1 MPKSIIF
8 IPLTS
13 TIKISNLSIAF
24 PQADGQKVVVDDLCL
39 KIPRGKTVGLVGE
52 SGSGKSIT
60 SLAIMQLLH
69 QEAKITTGQISLQ
82 LKDNEKEQLLQ
93 MDAKQL
99 RKLRG
104 NKISMVFQEPM
115 SALNPVMK
123 CGKQIEE
130 VLLIHQNLDKHIL
143 KEKVFSIMES
153 VRLPDVNRVYKS
165 YPHELSGGQ
174 KQRLMI
180 AMAMAN
186 EPELLIADE
195 PTTALDV
202 SVQKTIL
209 DLIKNL
215 KDQFN
220 TSVLFITHD
229 LGVVADIAD
238 EVAVMYQGKLVE
250 SGSVQ
255 QVLNHPIHQ
264 YTKALMACR
273 PPLHIRPKRLPSV
286 SDFMEN
292 ERNEQVVYISEEERK
307 LNHQNIYKNE
317 AILKIENLIVSYII
331 KKNLLGKT
339 SQKYQAVRSVNF
351 ELFKGETLG
360 LVGESGCGKTSLS
373 RALLG
378 LIKSESGNIWWN
390 RQDILQYSGREWSKF
405 RQKMQIIFQDP
416 YGSLNPA
423 QTIGD
428 TVMEPMIVHL
438 NLSISEARKDAL
450 ALLEKT
456 GIAEEHF
463 YKYPSEFSGGQR
475 QRISIARALA
485 MKPEIIICDESVSAL
500 DVSVQA
506 QILNL
511 LNNLK
516 DEFQL
521 SYLFISHDLSV
532 VKYMSDRII
541 VMQEGEFV
549 EIEEA
554 DKLYKNPKN
563 EYTKML
569 ISSIPGTHNKP
580 LIRR

>member
-1 MPKSIIF
+1 M
-8 IPLTS
+8 TS
-13 TIKISNLSIAF
+13 TIEISNLSIAF
-24 PQADGQKVVVDDLCL
+24 PEATSKKVVVDDLCL
-39 KIPRGKTVGLVGE
+39 TIPRGKTVGLVGE

-69 QEAKITTGQISLQ
+69 QNAEITEGQIVLQ
-82 LKDNEKEQLLQ
+82 LKDNEKEELSQ
-93 MDAKQL
+93 MNAEQL

-104 NKISMVFQEPM
+104 NRISMIFQEPM
-115 SALNPVMK
+115 SALNPVQK
-123 CGKQIEE
+123 CGNQLSEIID
-130 VLLIHQNLDKHIL
+130 IHQNLNH
-143 KEKVFSIMES
+143 KELNAKVISMMEA
-153 VRLPDVNRVYKS
+153 VRLPDVERIYKS

-209 DLIKNL
+209 DLIKDL
-215 KDQFN
+215 KEKYN

-238 EVAVMYQGKLVE
+238 EIAVMFRGKLVE
-250 SGSVQ
+250 NGVVS
-255 QVLNHPIHQ
+255 QVLKHPQHN

-273 PPLHIRPKRLPSV
+273 PPIDKRPRRLASVNDFLNDNTQNHI
-286 SDFMEN
+286 D
-292 ERNEQVVYISEEERK
+292 YISSTERK
-307 LNHQNIYKNE
+307 KSHELIYANPP
-317 AILKIENLIVSYII
+317 ILQVKDLVVSYVI
-331 KKNLLGKT
+331 KKSILGRVK
-339 SQKYQAVRSVNF
+339 QKHQAVKSVNF
-351 ELFKGETLG
+351 ELYKGETLG

-378 LIKSESGNIWWN
+378 LLQSESGQVMWN
-390 RQDILQYSGREWSKF
+390 EQDILQFSNSQWRQF

-423 QTIGD
+423 ISIGQ
-428 TVMEPMIVHL
+428 TVMEPMMVHL
-438 NLSISEARKDAL
+438 HYSKTKAKEKAL
-450 ALLEKT
+450 VLLEKT
-456 GIAEEHF
+456 GITKEQFE
-463 YKYPSEFSGGQR
+463 KKPSDFSGGQR

-511 LNNLK
+511 LNDLK
-516 DEFQL
+516 EEFQL

-532 VKYMSDRII
+532 VKYMSDRIM

-554 DKLYKNPKN
+554 DELYKNPKN
-563 EYTKML
+563 EYTRML
-569 ISSIPGTHNKP
+569 ISSIPGV
-580 LIRR
+580 

>member
-1 MPKSIIF
+1 M
-8 IPLTS
+8 TS
-13 TIKISNLSIAF
+13 TIEISNLSIAF
-24 PQADGQKVVVDDLCL
+24 PEATSEKVVVDDLCL
-39 KIPRGKTVGLVGE
+39 TIPHGKTLGLVGE

-69 QEAKITTGQISLQ
+69 HKAEITQGQIILQ
-82 LKDNEKEQLLQ
+82 LKDNQKEELLQ
-93 MDAKQL
+93 MKPNQL

-104 NKISMVFQEPM
+104 NKISMIFQEPM
-115 SALNPVMK
+115 SALNPVQK
-123 CGKQIEE
+123 CGKQLAE
-130 VLLIHQNLDKHIL
+130 VITIHHNISAKEL
-143 KEKVFSIMES
+143 KLKVLEMMES
-153 VRLPDVNRVYKS
+153 VRLPDIERMYRS

-209 DLIKNL
+209 ELIKDL
-215 KDQFN
+215 KEKYN

-238 EVAVMYQGKLVE
+238 EIAVMFRGKLVE
-250 SGSVQ
+250 SGKVT
-255 QVLNHPIHQ
+255 QVLNQPQHD

-273 PPLHIRPKRLPSV
+273 PPLDKRPRRLASV
-286 SDFMEN
+286 SDFLEGN
-292 ERNEQVVYISEEERK
+292 RLKETDYILPEERRSK
-307 LNHQNIYKNE
+307 HESIYSNPSL
-317 AILKIENLIVSYII
+317 LKIEDLVVSYVM
-331 KKNLLGKT
+331 KKNIWGRVK
-339 SQKYQAVRSVNF
+339 QKHQAVKSVNF
-351 ELFKGETLG
+351 DLYKGETLG

-378 LIKSESGNIWWN
+378 LLNSESGHIWWEKK
-390 RQDILQYSGREWSKF
+390 DLLQFSSKDWRRF

-416 YGSLNPA
+416 YGSLNPSIS
-423 QTIGD
+423 IGQ
-428 TVMEPMIVHL
+428 TVMEPMMVHL
-438 NLSISEARKDAL
+438 NYNKSKAKTE
-450 ALLEKT
+450 ALLLLAKT
-456 GIAEEHF
+456 GITEEQF
-463 YKYPSEFSGGQR
+463 DKKPSDFSGGQR

-511 LNNLK
+511 LNDLK

-521 SYLFISHDLSV
+521 SYLFISHDLSA
-532 VKYMSDRII
+532 VKYMSDRIM
-541 VMQEGEFV
+541 VMQEGDVAHQYEHR
-549 EIEEA
+549 
-554 DKLYKNPKN
+554 P
-563 EYTKML
+563 
-569 ISSIPGTHNKP
+569 
-580 LIRR
+580 R

>member
-1 MPKSIIF
+1 M
-8 IPLTS
+8 TS
-13 TIKISNLSIAF
+13 TIQISNLSIAF
-24 PQADGQKVVVDDLCL
+24 PEATSKKVVVDDLCL
-39 KIPRGKTVGLVGE
+39 TIPRGKTVGLVGE

-69 QEAKITTGQISLQ
+69 QKAEITEGQIVLQ
-82 LKDNEKEQLLQ
+82 LKDNEKEELLQ
-93 MDAKQL
+93 MKPNQL

-104 NKISMVFQEPM
+104 NRISMIFQEPM
-115 SALNPVMK
+115 SALNPVQK
-123 CGKQIEE
+123 CGKQLSETIDIHNNLSQKELKTK
-130 VLLIHQNLDKHIL
+130 VL
-143 KEKVFSIMES
+143 SMMEA
-153 VRLPDVNRVYKS
+153 VRLPDVERIYKS

-209 DLIKNL
+209 DLIKDL
-215 KDQFN
+215 KERYN

-238 EVAVMYQGKLVE
+238 EIAVMYRGKLVE
-250 SGSVQ
+250 NGKVE
-255 QVLNHPIHQ
+255 QVLNHPQHE

-273 PPLHIRPKRLPSV
+273 PPLDKRPKRLASAN
-286 SDFMEN
+286 DFLEN
-292 ERNEQVVYISEEERK
+292 KNSKEIEFITTEERK
-307 LNHQNIYKNE
+307 ISHKTIYSKPP
-317 AILKIENLIVSYII
+317 ILKIEDLLVSYVM
-331 KKNLLGKT
+331 KKNLLGRVK
-339 SQKYQAVRSVNF
+339 QRYQAVKSVNF
-351 ELFKGETLG
+351 ELYKGETLG

-378 LIKSESGNIWWN
+378 LLRSDSGHIWWN
-390 RQDILQYSGREWSKF
+390 KKDILQFSNNEWRRF

-416 YGSLNPA
+416 YGSLNPSIS
-423 QTIGD
+423 IGQA
-428 TVMEPMIVHL
+428 VMEPMMVHL
-438 NLSISEARKDAL
+438 NYSKSKTRTEALSLL
-450 ALLEKT
+450 AKT
-456 GIAEEHF
+456 GITEEHF
-463 YKYPSEFSGGQR
+463 EKLPADFSGGQR

-511 LNNLK
+511 LNDLK

-532 VKYMSDRII
+532 VKYMSDRIM

-554 DKLYKNPKN
+554 DQLYKNPKY

-569 ISSIPGTHNKP
+569 ISSIPGTSRHN
-580 LIRR
+580 